1 MRVFS
6 TFCRSLALTFAA
18 GLPLAA
24 GPACAEALLLVEADT
39 GKVIHAEKATH
50 PWYPA
55 SVTKIMTLY
64 VTLRAVKEGRIS
76 LDTLLTVSPTA
87 AAQAPSKMGF
97 KPGTQVTV
105 DNALKML
112 MVKSANDMA
121 VVLAE
126 GIAGSVE
133 DFATEMNRTAQ
144 RLGMTQTTYVN
155 PNGLPA
161 EGQVTSARD
170 LAILARALMR
180 EFPEH
185 SLYWSIPAIKLG
197 RRVMRNT
204 NRLMTLYPGTNGM
217 KTGFICASGFN
228 IVATAARNGK
238 QLIAVVLGSHSAAA
252 RNQKA
257 AQLLEKG
264 FNRGML
270 GWLTPSY
277 GSLDSLTPV
286 AAAPP
291 NLREEICGK
300 ARGRPPAE
308 DTDDTP
314 VADNTE
320 PGSQFALAQTFQL
333 HGSLPPVTLHP
344 QPPSMPPV
352 VVHVGPGRKPA
363 RVAGNAKGAIAAAPT
378 PAADAAAGKTQRTAA
393 RLGAPILP
401 SNGFVPGVTSPA
413 LAYTNT
419 ENAAAR
425 GAIESAV
432 PLPRPRPKGTAK
444 RPATSR

>member
-1 MRVFS
+1 
-6 TFCRSLALTFAA
+6 
-18 GLPLAA
+18 
-24 GPACAEALLLVEADT
+24 LLLVEADT
-39 GKVIHAEKATH
+39 GKVIHAERATH

-133 DFATEMNRTAQ
+133 DFAAEMNRTAQ

-238 QLIAVVLGSHSAAA
+238 QLIAVGCRAQPEGGAASGEGLQPWHVGVAHAVVRQPRLPRA
-252 RNQKA
+252 RGGHP
-257 AQLLEKG
+257 AQPA
-264 FNRGML
+264 RG
-270 GWLTPSY
+270 
-277 GSLDSLTPV
+277 
-286 AAAPP
+286 
-291 NLREEICGK
+291 NLRQG
-300 ARGRPPAE
+300 ARPP
-308 DTDDTP
+308 
-314 VADNTE
+314 
-320 PGSQFALAQTFQL
+320 
-333 HGSLPPVTLHP
+333 
-344 QPPSMPPV
+344 
-352 VVHVGPGRKPA
+352 PGRGHGRHA
-363 RVAGNAKGAIAAAPT
+363 RC
-378 PAADAAAGKTQRTAA
+378 R
-393 RLGAPILP
+393 
-401 SNGFVPGVTSPA
+401 
-413 LAYTNT
+413 
-419 ENAAAR
+419 
-425 GAIESAV
+425 
-432 PLPRPRPKGTAK
+432 
-444 RPATSR
+444 

>member
-1 MRVFS
+1 
-6 TFCRSLALTFAA
+6 
-18 GLPLAA
+18 
-24 GPACAEALLLVEADT
+24 LLLVEADT
-39 GKVIHAEKATH
+39 GKVIHAERATH

-76 LDTLLTVSPTA
+76 LDTLLIVSPTA

-126 GIAGSVE
+126 GISGSVE
-133 DFATEMNRTAQ
+133 NFATEMNRTAQ

-161 EGQVTSARD
+161 DGQVTSARD

-185 SLYWSIPAIKLG
+185 SLYWRIPAIKLG

-228 IVATAARNGK
+228 IVATAVRDGK
-238 QLIAVVLGSHSAAA
+238 QLIAVVLGSHSATA

-264 FNRGML
+264 FNRGVL

-277 GSLDSLTPV
+277 GSLDSLTPI

-291 NLREEICGK
+291 NLREEICSK

-308 DTDDTP
+308 DTDETP
-314 VADNTE
+314 AADNNE
-320 PGSQFALAQTFQL
+320 PGSQVAFAQSFRL
-333 HGSLPPVTLHP
+333 HSGLPPVTLQP
-344 QPPSMPPV
+344 QPASMPPV
-352 VVHVGPGRKPA
+352 VVFVGPGKKSVQ
-363 RVAGNAKGAIAAAPT
+363 VAESAKNKAAA
-378 PAADAAAGKTQRTAA
+378 AAAQADATTPKPQRTAT

-401 SNGFVPGVTSPA
+401 SNGFIPGVASPA
-413 LAYTNT
+413 LAYTSA
-419 ENAAAR
+419 ENPAASLAV
-425 GAIESAV
+425 ESAI
-432 PLPRPRPKGTAK
+432 PMPRPRPKRTAK
-444 RPATSR
+444 QPASAR

>member
-1 MRVFS
+1 
-6 TFCRSLALTFAA
+6 
-18 GLPLAA
+18 
-24 GPACAEALLLVEADT
+24 LLLVEADT
-39 GKVIHAEKATH
+39 GKVIHAERATH

-133 DFATEMNRTAQ
+133 DFAAEMNRTAQ

-270 GWLTPSY
+270 EWLTPSY
-277 GSLDSLTPV
+277 GSLDSLVPV
-286 AAAPP
+286 AATPP

-314 VADNTE
+314 VADNNE

-333 HGSLPPVTLHP
+333 HRGLPPVTLQP

-352 VVHVGPGRKPA
+352 VVYVGPGKKPA
-363 RVAGNAKGAIAAAPT
+363 QVAGKDKGTIAAASTPT
-378 PAADAAAGKTQRTAA
+378 DAAASKPQRTAA
-393 RLGAPILP
+393 RLGASNLP
-401 SNGFVPGVTSPA
+401 SSGFVPGVTSPA

-419 ENAAAR
+419 ENAASP
-425 GAIESAV
+425 GAIEPAV
-432 PLPRPRPKGTAK
+432 PLPRPRPKGRAK
-444 RPATSR
+444 HPASSR